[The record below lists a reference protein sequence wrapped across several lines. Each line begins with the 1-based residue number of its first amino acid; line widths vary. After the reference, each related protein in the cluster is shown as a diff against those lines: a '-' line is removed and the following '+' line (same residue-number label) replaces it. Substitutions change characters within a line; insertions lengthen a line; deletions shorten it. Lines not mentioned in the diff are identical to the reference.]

1 MFQGFLSLPLQLQDI
16 PGKGNLQRCNAKQSI
31 AHHLHLI
38 VTTSLGEL
46 AGNES
51 FGCGL
56 WESDFDNLTSR
67 SKLKDGLIQSL
78 TDAVKAHEPR
88 LTQVRA
94 EVQVFEEELTGGDP
108 IAIGSH
114 RRIKKRL
121 DITVTGL
128 MTGTEEPIIYKDHFF
143 ISPLSYN

>member
-1 MFQGFLSLPLQLQDI
+1 MVQGFLSLPLQLQDI
-16 PGKGNLQRCNAKQSI
+16 PGKGNLQRCTIKQSI

-67 SKLKDGLIQSL
+67 SKLKDGLVQSL
-78 TDAVKAHEPR
+78 TDAVKTHEPR

-94 EVQVFEEELTGGDP
+94 EVQVFEEELTAGE
-108 IAIGSH
+108 SH

>member
-1 MFQGFLSLPLQLQDI
+1 
-16 PGKGNLQRCNAKQSI
+16 
-31 AHHLHLI
+31 
-38 VTTSLGEL
+38 GEL

-67 SKLKDGLIQSL
+67 SKLKDGLVQSL
-78 TDAVKAHEPR
+78 TDAVKTHEPR

-94 EVQVFEEELTGGDP
+94 EVQVFEEELTAGE
-108 IAIGSH
+108 SH